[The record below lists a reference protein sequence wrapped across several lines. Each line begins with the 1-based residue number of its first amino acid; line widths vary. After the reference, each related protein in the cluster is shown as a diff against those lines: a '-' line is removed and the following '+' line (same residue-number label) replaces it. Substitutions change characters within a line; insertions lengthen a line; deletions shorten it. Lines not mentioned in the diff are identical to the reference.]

1 MSRTIS
7 KISLGTVQ
15 FGLSYGVAN
24 NGGQMSFEESKGIID
39 LARQSGIDTL
49 DTAIAYGNSEE
60 VLGEIGVDNWN
71 VITKIPEA
79 QLGIENIDAWL
90 QQQIERSIG
99 RLGIA
104 RLYAVML
111 HSTAVLSSD
120 YASKYW
126 NALQELKQ
134 QGFIK
139 KIGYSIYNPDELD
152 NHYNNFHPDIV
163 QAPYNVIDNR
173 LETSGWL
180 QRMSED
186 SVEIH
191 ARSIFLQGL
200 LLMSQEQR
208 PAYFRKWDKLWHK
221 WHRWLETEKTT
232 ALEAALWFTLKD
244 KRITTMV
251 IGVNSTEQLQ
261 EIIDVSKKNIG
272 LKPFDFSSSDIK
284 LINPSEWSL

>member
-15 FGLSYGVAN
+15 FGLSYGVTN
-24 NGGQMSFEESKGIID
+24 NSGQISFKESKDIID

-60 VLGEIGVDNWN
+60 VLGQIGVDNWN

-79 QLGIENIDAWL
+79 QLGIDNIDAWL
-90 QQQIERSIG
+90 KQQIERSIG

-104 RLYAVML
+104 KLHAVML

-120 YASKYW
+120 NASKYW

-134 QGFIK
+134 QGFIN

-152 NHYNNFHPDIV
+152 NHYINFHPDIV
-163 QAPYNVIDNR
+163 QAPYNVVDNR

-191 ARSIFLQGL
+191 ARSVFLQGL

-208 PAYFRKWDKLWHK
+208 PAYFRKWDQLWDK
-221 WHRWLETEKTT
+221 WHRWLEIEKTT
-232 ALEAALWFTLKD
+232 ALEAALWFALKD

-251 IGVNSTEQLQ
+251 IGVNSAEQLK

-272 LKPFDFSSSDIK
+272 LNLVDFSSSDIK